1 MYKSISTYKIIFNQ
15 HFNFDFEAIGF
26 DLNDIR
32 FFFYWKISID
42 EPRVCSKF

>member
-1 MYKSISTYKIIFNQ
+1 MYKGISTYKIIFNQ

-32 FFFYWKISID
+32 FFFHWKISID

>member
-1 MYKSISTYKIIFNQ
+1 MYKGISTYKIIFNQ

-32 FFFYWKISID
+32 FFSLENFN
-42 EPRVCSKF
+42 R